1 MEKLVCILAID
12 DEESFP
18 FFVKH
23 HLETITTHNFK
34 IITANSSKEGM
45 KPAKIYKPD
54 LSGMEVTEEL
64 LLDDGTKS
72 ILIFLST
79 TLVKK
84 MRQKMTRAR
93 WVDVNLWRNRSAG
106 KNWSGAL
113 KSP

>member
-34 IITANSSKEGM
+34 IITANSSKEGL

-72 ILIFLST
+72 IPIFFFL
-79 TLVKK
+79 
-84 MRQKMTRAR
+84 
-93 WVDVNLWRNRSAG
+93 
-106 KNWSGAL
+106 
-113 KSP
+113 

>member
-12 DEESFP
+12 DEESF

-34 IITANSSKEGM
+34 IMSLNSSKEGRNVKLQFIQPM
-45 KPAKIYKPD
+45 A
-54 LSGMEVTEEL
+54 VTEEL

-72 ILIFLST
+72 IPIFLST

-84 MRQKMTRAR
+84 MRQRLRHGGWT
-93 WVDVNLWRNRSAG
+93 
-106 KNWSGAL
+106 
-113 KSP
+113 